1 MPHAKHVKAEDQVD
15 LANGGADDHRL
26 DPAAM
31 LGTWLNTNATSR
43 GITRVVL
50 EARGEKVVMHPY
62 VAGGSLPADWGEAEA
77 ESLYGSN
84 ITAKQAIGMVAHFK
98 LETMEAEIQ
107 ANLNQ
112 GLLVV
117 GSFTT
122 LLDGSGRSCYFSR
135 EFFHQ

>member
-15 LANGGADDHRL
+15 LTNGHAGDDRL

-31 LGTWLNTNATSR
+31 LGTWLNTDKASR
-43 GITRVVL
+43 GITKVVL
-50 EARGEKVVMHPY
+50 TARGEKVVMHPY
-62 VAGGSLPADWGEAEA
+62 VVGGSLPPDWGEAET

-84 ITAKQAIGMVAHFK
+84 LSAKQAIGLVARFK
-98 LETMEAEIQ
+98 LESMEAEIQ

-112 GLLVV
+112 GLLVI
-117 GSFTT
+117 GSFATF
-122 LLDGSGRSCYFSR
+122 LDGSGRSRYFSR